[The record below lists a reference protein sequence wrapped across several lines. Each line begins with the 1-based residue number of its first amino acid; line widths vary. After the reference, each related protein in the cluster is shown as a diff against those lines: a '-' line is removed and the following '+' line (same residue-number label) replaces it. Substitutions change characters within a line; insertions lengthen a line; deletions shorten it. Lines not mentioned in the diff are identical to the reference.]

1 MTCGDVETLLDAFLD
16 SELPP
21 PMLVAV
27 ARHAGG
33 CSDCDETIRALTS
46 MREAMA
52 DTVRRDAEEVDLSG
66 LWSRIDVAI
75 DSLDRRR
82 RWSERLRGAPMWAA
96 GMAMAAG
103 LALAALNYRDN
114 AGTPGG
120 MRVARNKP
128 LPRNHAWIDRVAGR
142 DVMLRQQPKD
152 GTTVIFVDYA
162 QNDY

>member
-33 CSDCDETIRALTS
+33 CSDCDQTIRSLTS
-46 MREAMA
+46 LREAVA
-52 DTVRRDAEEVDLSG
+52 DTVRREAEEVDLSN
-66 LWSRIDVAI
+66 LWSRIDASI
-75 DSLDRRR
+75 DAEDRRR
-82 RWSERLRGAPMWAA
+82 RWSERLRGAPMWVA

-103 LALAALNYRDN
+103 LALVAMNYRDLQN
-114 AGTPGG
+114 VPRGTS
-120 MRVARNKP
+120 VARNNY
-128 LPRNHAWIDRVAGR
+128 PRNHAWIDRVAGR

-152 GTTVIFVDYA
+152 GTTVIFVNYA